1 MSRGSIER
9 KAVGIMRRRLSYL
22 ALAAVLGVG
31 VALLPALAASE
42 SLPVEAVNEGL
53 YYHHWSNPLQT
64 VIAGDT
70 VKFSNPGNEVPHG
83 LKFTTGPATPSC
95 TGIPAAA
102 TEETGAT
109 KWHGECT
116 FSTPGAYAFVCTV
129 HPGEMK
135 GTITVNS
142 NGTTTTTT
150 TTTPT
155 GTTPGETPSGS
166 PLVGSPS
173 VRASQ
178 HGGVVKG
185 ALEISQAGAGN
196 RLEVN
201 LLANRASL
209 MTAAKAARVTVGHL
223 AIASVKTGRQTFS
236 VKLSAK
242 ARRALHRRKRLP
254 LTVSIV
260 LTPPHGKPTIV
271 TRSVVEHS

>member
-1 MSRGSIER
+1 
-9 KAVGIMRRRLSYL
+9 LSYL

-31 VALLPALAASE
+31 VAVLPALAASE

-70 VKFSNPGNEVPHG
+70 VKFANPGNEVPHG
-83 LKFTTGPATPSC
+83 LKFTSGPATPSC

-109 KWHGECT
+109 NWHGECT
-116 FSTPGAYAFVCTV
+116 FSTPGTYAFVCTV

-135 GTITVNS
+135 GTITVNP

-150 TTTPT
+150 TTT
-155 GTTPGETPSGS
+155 TTSTNPVETPSGS
-166 PLVGSPS
+166 PLVGAPS
-173 VRASQ
+173 IRAIQ

-185 ALEISQAGAGN
+185 TLEISQAGAGD
-196 RLEVN
+196 RLDVQ
-201 LLANRASL
+201 LLASRASL
-209 MTAAKAARVTVGHL
+209 ASAGHASRVTVGRFT
-223 AIASVKTGRQTFS
+223 IASVKAGRQTFS

-242 ARRALHRRKRLP
+242 AWRVLHRHKRLP
-254 LTVSIV
+254 LSVRIV
-260 LTPPHGKPTIV
+260 LTPPHGKPTTV
-271 TRSVVEHS
+271 TRSVIERS

>member
-1 MSRGSIER
+1 
-9 KAVGIMRRRLSYL
+9 V
-22 ALAAVLGVG
+22 
-31 VALLPALAASE
+31 LPALAASE

-70 VKFSNPGNEVPHG
+70 VKFANAGNEVPHG

-95 TGIPAAA
+95 TGIPVAA

-109 KWHGECT
+109 NWHGECT
-116 FSTPGAYAFVCTV
+116 FSKPGTYAFVCTV

-135 GTITVNS
+135 GTITVNP

-150 TTTPT
+150 TTTT
-155 GTTPGETPSGS
+155 TRTTPPETPPGS
-166 PLVGSPS
+166 PLVGAPS
-173 VRASQ
+173 IRASQ

-185 ALEISQAGAGN
+185 ALEISQAGAGD
-196 RLEVN
+196 RLEID
-201 LLANRASL
+201 LLATRASL
-209 MTAAKAARVTVGHL
+209 ASTGRSSRVTVGRFTV
-223 AIASVKTGRQTFS
+223 ASVKAGRQSFS
-236 VKLSAK
+236 VKLSTR

-254 LTVSIV
+254 LRVSIA
-260 LTPPHGKPTIV
+260 LTPPNGKPTTV